1 MGGAP
6 GSDVYNMFTAAVSA
20 ATGIGATSG
29 PQAGGPQAPSERVTF
44 LAAQR
49 EKLTTLLSALE
60 REETQLRA
68 VVDASPQSSSSASGG
83 GLTKSRSEADFEKLE
98 AESGAEEDM
107 DETGV
112 RRRGPATPVGG
123 SWMPWG
129 WGGAGGSGG
138 GSDVGKSSGLE
149 Q

>member
-1 MGGAP
+1 
-6 GSDVYNMFTAAVSA
+6 VS
-20 ATGIGATSG
+20 
-29 PQAGGPQAPSERVTF
+29 F

-49 EKLTTLLSALE
+49 ERLSVLLSALE

-68 VVDASPQSSSSASGG
+68 EGDGTGSQTPPARHAEGGGGG
-83 GLTKSRSEADFEKLE
+83 GLSKSRSEADFEKLE

-107 DETGV
+107 DDGGSM
-112 RRRGPATPVGG
+112 RRRGQATPAGG

-129 WGGAGGSGG
+129 WGGAAGS
-138 GSDVGKSSGLE
+138 GSDVGRSSGLE